1 MPFFSII
8 IPAYNVAP
16 YLRECLDSVLK
27 QTFTDWE
34 AICVDDGSTDG
45 SGAILDEYAAK
56 DARFRVIHQA
66 NAGVSAA
73 RNAALDVVNGE
84 YISFVDADDV
94 VNDKFLEVF
103 RLMIKEYSGEK
114 LFRIN
119 YKHFEDNENWI
130 PSEEIEIKFRRID
143 ISKSIEMRDF
153 CNYLFWCYVYR
164 KELFDDIRFP
174 IYIRGEDRCVINK
187 IQLELVDS
195 IIATDA
201 ILYGYRKRIGSAVN
215 SMPSRQVL
223 CDEMDHRLDIMDM
236 IDKSQK
242 QVDYKGNCWLER
254 YFTETFY
261 AIVSNRKDRVI
272 CISDWRT
279 RLLQLY
285 KMKGLS
291 KYGHCVSWLCS
302 RFQLRLFDMLLCYII
317 PRLILGGSPIR
328 YLRRKILGLVY
339 NKTDSTRGC

>member
-1 MPFFSII
+1 
-8 IPAYNVAP
+8 
-16 YLRECLDSVLK
+16 VLA
-27 QTFTDWE
+27 QTFVDWE

-73 RNAALDVVNGE
+73 RNKALDVVEGE
-84 YISFVDADDV
+84 YICFVDADDV
-94 VNDKFLEVF
+94 VNNNFLEVF
-103 RLMIKEYSGEK
+103 RMMMKEYPEEK

-130 PSEEIEIKFRRID
+130 PAEETEYKFQRID

-153 CNYLFWCYVYR
+153 RDYLFWCYAYR

-174 IYIRGEDRCVINK
+174 SYIRGEDRCVINK
-187 IQLELVDS
+187 IQLERVDS

-201 ILYGYRKRIGSAVN
+201 ILYGYRKRAGSAVN

-223 CDEMDHRLDIMDM
+223 CDEMDHRLDIMEM
-236 IDKSQK
+236 IDRSQK
-242 QVDYKGNCWLER
+242 QVDYKGNYWLEK
-254 YFTETFY
+254 YFTESFY
-261 AIVSNRKDRVI
+261 HIVLNREDRVI
-272 CISDWRT
+272 CILDWRT

-291 KYGHCVSWLCS
+291 KYCHCVSWLCS
-302 RFQLRLFDMLLCYII
+302 RFRLKWFDMLLCYII
-317 PRLILGGSPIR
+317 PRLFSGGSPIR
-328 YLRRKILGLVY
+328 YLRRKI
-339 NKTDSTRGC
+339 RGY